1 MKRFLA
7 SERARAG
14 SLIVAAALIGGT
26 GCVTAMVLNSAAQV
40 AQSSQQRQQREERLR
55 SENDVIRKDAAQG
68 QVEAMTRLGWFQ
80 VSGDRFGV
88 PGDTRGVALLE
99 EAAARQYVP
108 AQYLL
113 GRVLI
118 EGPFGITPQPE
129 RGLKLLTLAATKTC
143 TVDAGSDSRVN
154 DHPARTLADIY
165 LKGSAGIPAD
175 AAMAEFWMA
184 RNAAYCHDFSYGPFS
199 TAVSAGLSDYERRA
213 KIQAWWELAHGKQ
226 ASGGPTF
233 TPEQMQMTARELER
247 LRQRVR
253 ESEAEYPA
261 PPQSAS

>member
-1 MKRFLA
+1 
-7 SERARAG
+7 
-14 SLIVAAALIGGT
+14 
-26 GCVTAMVLNSAAQV
+26 
-40 AQSSQQRQQREERLR
+40 
-55 SENDVIRKDAAQG
+55 
-68 QVEAMTRLGWFQ
+68 
-80 VSGDRFGV
+80 
-88 PGDTRGVALLE
+88 
-99 EAAARQYVP
+99 
-108 AQYLL
+108 
-113 GRVLI
+113 
-118 EGPFGITPQPE
+118 
-129 RGLKLLTLAATKTC
+129 
-143 TVDAGSDSRVN
+143 
-154 DHPARTLADIY
+154 
-165 LKGSAGIPAD
+165 
-175 AAMAEFWMA
+175 MAEFWMA